1 MPYRGRT
8 LINYLIFFLTTTQGE
23 IVNWCGTSQ
32 SKLRHFKPQTQL
44 AASSEMHCVILL
56 LTHKETDWLSQTA
69 EYTDGLC
76 TLYGEIVESQGC
88 SDNTKTGY
96 WSRDV
101 SNILFSFDGKL
112 CNYNISL
119 IILLHNSK
127 CRIIWYVHII
137 STQERIDKASKNC
150 TRNKIT

>member
-1 MPYRGRT
+1 
-8 LINYLIFFLTTTQGE
+8 GE

-44 AASSEMHCVILL
+44 VASSEMHCVILL

-96 WSRDV
+96 WSRD
-101 SNILFSFDGKL
+101 L
-112 CNYNISL
+112 
-119 IILLHNSK
+119 
-127 CRIIWYVHII
+127 
-137 STQERIDKASKNC
+137 STQDWIPIFRAYNGSGLNVYDAWNSTDDINMESDEGPSPLLRQPSMWPLIKEV
-150 TRNKIT
+150 TI